1 MVRHDH
7 RKEADG
13 DADIGENEEADRAE
27 EGRGLRI
34 VVERPPGKPGDGR
47 GSQRHRRQERNVRP
61 CEPARGDALAHE
73 WGPDADDANREN
85 DPEQAGTTLAAGGSL
100 DFALSLEDEPTGP
113 QQAVAE

>member
-34 VVERPPGKPGDGR
+34 IIERAPGKPGDGR
-47 GSQRHRRQERNVRP
+47 GSQRHRRQERDVRP

-73 WGPDADDANREN
+73 WGPDADDGNCED
-85 DPEQAGTTLAAGGSL
+85 DPEQAVTAVAAGGSL
-100 DFALSLEDEPTGP
+100 DFAVSLEDEPTSA
-113 QQAVAE
+113 QQSVTE